1 MSLPKDPLLLM
12 SVLNTRLRDHYAD
25 LDALCYDLNEDRAAL
40 ETKLSAAG
48 YRYDRQL
55 NQFVRG

>member
-1 MSLPKDPLLLM
+1 MSLPNDPLLLM

-25 LDALCYDLNEDRAAL
+25 LDALCYDLNEDRAVL